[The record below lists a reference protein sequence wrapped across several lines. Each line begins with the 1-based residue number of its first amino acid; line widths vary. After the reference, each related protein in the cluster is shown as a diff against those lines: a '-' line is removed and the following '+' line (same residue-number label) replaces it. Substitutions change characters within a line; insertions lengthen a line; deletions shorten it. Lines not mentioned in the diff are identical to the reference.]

1 MQKAV
6 LKYISTADLDPD
18 AISMVESK
26 FWTEST
32 KHNLLLLRG
41 LIAGGVI
48 GFALGHKR
56 WRVNYGLD
64 DARQPPAKLAVPY
77 RAKDSPALRAEFS
90 HPDVVIILTRLSH
103 YYGGLC
109 DADLFTA
116 FEQILKSDQ
125 SESEYQDWVRDAPT
139 LPAAFRTLAGV
150 NPEDRLQCIHKVFP
164 HLRQAQAVVNFFLSR
179 VVFPKEMKEFPHKL
193 SASGWDLGQIKTHP
207 TTGFSGTNDSQHLL
221 PLSVNHIDLPDQK
234 HTNALVLKHLL
245 QPETSVRLMPPSSSS
260 GPQLSDTE
268 RLLQLVMDLPQPAQ
282 VILDVGAQ
290 ILEMS
295 KIQVVRAW
303 LTKAKGPLQKEA
315 VIFFDDNDE
324 LSVWDHGGNIETFQ
338 TSPYAKQLDRCLVF
352 LDEAHTRGTDLM
364 LPEDYRAAV
373 ILGANLTKDRLVQ
386 GKLFPYP
393 TTLPRVLTDVIACM
407 RMRKLGKGQSVVF
420 CISDEVQTKIR
431 TVCEKR
437 PEHPIE
443 VSDVLVWSVY

>member
-1 MQKAV
+1 
-6 LKYISTADLDPD
+6 
-18 AISMVESK
+18 
-26 FWTEST
+26 
-32 KHNLLLLRG
+32 
-41 LIAGGVI
+41 
-48 GFALGHKR
+48 
-56 WRVNYGLD
+56 
-64 DARQPPAKLAVPY
+64 
-77 RAKDSPALRAEFS
+77 
-90 HPDVVIILTRLSH
+90 LSH

-116 FEQILKSDQ
+116 FEQILKFDQ
-125 SESEYQDWVRDAPT
+125 SESEYQYWVRDAPT

-150 NPEDRLQCIHKVFP
+150 NPKDRLQCIQKVFP
-164 HLRQAQAVVNFFLSR
+164 HLRRAQAVVDFFLSR

-207 TTGFSGTNDSQHLL
+207 TTGFSGTNHSQHLL
-221 PLSVNHIDLPDQK
+221 PLSVNPIDLPDQR

-245 QPETSVRLMPPSSSS
+245 QPETSVCLMPPSSSS
-260 GPQLSDTE
+260 GPQLSDAE

-295 KIQVVRAW
+295 NIQVAKAW
-303 LTKAKGPLQKEA
+303 LTKAKGPLKKEA

-324 LSVWDHGGNIETFQ
+324 LSVWDHGGTIETFQ

-364 LPEDYRAAV
+364 LPEEYRAAV
-373 ILGANLTKDRLVQ
+373 TLGANLTKDRLVQ

-393 TTLPRVLTDVIACM
+393 YH
-407 RMRKLGKGQSVVF
+407 SVV
-420 CISDEVQTKIR
+420 R
-431 TVCEKR
+431 TN
-437 PEHPIE
+437 
-443 VSDVLVWSVY
+443 